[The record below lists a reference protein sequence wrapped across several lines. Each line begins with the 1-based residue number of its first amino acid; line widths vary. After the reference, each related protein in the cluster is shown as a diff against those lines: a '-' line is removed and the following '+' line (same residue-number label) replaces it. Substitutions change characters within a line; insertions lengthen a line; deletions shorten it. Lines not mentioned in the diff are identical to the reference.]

1 MAESEMTQELF
12 LYGKAAAPD
21 DDRKTTADY
30 TADAHQQAFENI
42 YRSYAPLVHG
52 ILLSRIPYDDV
63 HDLVQE
69 VFFAAFKNLG
79 TLRDKNAVG
88 AWLARIARNHAAEY
102 YRRKRPSEEL
112 PEELRGRHNPR
123 AEAAEI
129 LAAIKS
135 LKETYRETL
144 VLRLIEGLTA
154 NEIADRTGRT
164 PESVRVNLHRGME
177 KLRKKLGIAGA
188 KK

>member
-1 MAESEMTQELF
+1 MTQELF
-12 LYGKAAAPD
+12 LYGK
-21 DDRKTTADY
+21 TTAA
-30 TADAHQQAFENI
+30 TALDQDQRTMVERTSNGDQQAFETI

-52 ILLSRIPYDDV
+52 ILLSRVPYDDV

-69 VFFAAFKNLG
+69 VFLAAYKNLG
-79 TLRDKNAVG
+79 SLRDKNAVG

-102 YRRKRPSEEL
+102 YRRKRPSQEL
-112 PEELRGRHNPR
+112 PDELKGRHNPR

-129 LAAIKS
+129 MAAIRS
-135 LKETYRETL
+135 LKETYREPL
-144 VLRLIEGLTA
+144 MLRLIEGMTA

-164 PESVRVNLHRGME
+164 SESVRVNLHRGME